1 MEKRD
6 SSLQS
11 FDYLLILR
19 GACAFAVV
27 LRNYPFEF
35 YTALGTSHL
44 EWLLRPFGYIPVLV
58 FFCLSGFLITQNF
71 ILGRYEPGSVLGVW
85 GYYRNRALRVLPL
98 YYFSILACLL
108 IYWPESF
115 YRWDEVLALFGFVG
129 AYKIDGGIIFNHVYW
144 SLPVEVAF
152 FVLAPVLFFFMR
164 WLCLS
169 LGALGALLF
178 IILAYFIYSAIVFW
192 DIPYDDGFLMSRVIW
207 NRLAHHDVIY
217 NFEVFLLG
225 GIAAFYV
232 NGQSRRG
239 TVRGQLFFKVSLA
252 SLILLM
258 FARTGIVGDA
268 LFQKGKVDAFTL
280 YLLLP
285 LLGLWFLGFTMLY
298 AKPQLI
304 RVSRIGLLFR
314 RALEALGHWSYGV
327 YLFHMPILSIVEKFD
342 ILSGSAYQNSV
353 MSFLA
358 LICVIAFS
366 AMTYRLIE
374 KPVMRFRMR
383 SGHLV
388 SSSA

>member
-19 GACAFAVV
+19 GVCAFAVV
-27 LRNYPFEF
+27 LRHYPFEF
-35 YTALGTSHL
+35 YTAPDTSHL

-71 ILGRYEPGSVLGVW
+71 ILGRYEPGSILGVC

-98 YYFSILACLL
+98 YYFSILACVL

-115 YRWDEVLALFGFVG
+115 YRWDEVLALFGFFG

-152 FVLAPVLFFFMR
+152 FVLAPVLFLFMR

-169 LGALGALLF
+169 LGVFVALLF

-192 DIPYDDGFLMSRVIW
+192 DIPYDDGFVMSRVIW

-232 NGQSRRG
+232 NGQSRSG
-239 TVRGQLFFKVSLA
+239 IVRSQLFFKVSLA

-258 FARTGIVGDA
+258 FARTGVVGDT

-285 LLGLWFLGFTMLY
+285 LLGLWFVGFTMLY

-304 RVSRIGLLFR
+304 RVSRIGLFVR
-314 RALEALGHWSYGV
+314 RVLEALGHWSYGV
-327 YLFHMPILSIVEKFD
+327 YLFHMPILSVVEKFD

-353 MSFLA
+353 TSFLA

-383 SGHLV
+383 SGHLA

>member
-1 MEKRD
+1 MGD
-6 SSLQS
+6 
-11 FDYLLILR
+11 
-19 GACAFAVV
+19 
-27 LRNYPFEF
+27 
-35 YTALGTSHL
+35 
-44 EWLLRPFGYIPVLV
+44 
-58 FFCLSGFLITQNF
+58 
-71 ILGRYEPGSVLGVW
+71 
-85 GYYRNRALRVLPL
+85 YRNRALRVLPL
-98 YYFSILACLL
+98 YYFSILACVL

-115 YRWDEVLALFGFVG
+115 YRWDETLALFGFVG

-144 SLPVEVAF
+144 SLPVEVVF